1 MEENR
6 DLLDLIAKSLVE
18 RETLTNEEITNLMNY
33 GQITNPNEPV
43 EVQEPK
49 ETEVKEP
56 VETEVPPKP
65 PVGVEKQDLD
75 DALNELTKKKD

>member
-1 MEENR
+1 
-6 DLLDLIAKSLVE
+6 
-18 RETLTNEEITNLMNY
+18 MNY

-49 ETEVKEP
+49 EVEVKEP

-75 DALNELTKKKD
+75 DALNELTRKKD